1 MLYVQKK
8 TKFNYGVKTE
18 MNNQSD
24 ETIDIIRILMDERC
38 DIQFANIQNKE
49 AH

>member
-1 MLYVQKK
+1 MSRKK
-8 TKFNYGVKTE
+8 QNLIMGVKTE